1 MKAIVLKSN
10 GDLHLE
16 EVPIAMPKNNE
27 VQVKIMAS
35 GFNPIDYQMIEN
47 EMERKLLH
55 SPILGRE
62 FSGVVVNVGSHV
74 KNFKI
79 ADAVLCGSGSMGSN
93 GTYAEYINV
102 PEEIV
107 VAKPDIL
114 SFEQAAALPSTGL
127 TALQCFKRMSLSVE
141 STILI
146 TGAAGGVGAMLVK
159 ILLAKGYNNFVV
171 TAGNDISII
180 SLNEIGV
187 KANQIINYKTQN
199 VETTAITLNHNSKFD
214 IVVDLVGG
222 SITEK
227 IARLLKTNGI
237 YLDVTAL
244 STQQS
249 REILFDKGAVIINIS
264 NYAYAAEKNY
274 QYYKNGLTS
283 LVNFIEHSFIAP
295 PVIEILGDL
304 NVDTVRKAHDMLKT
318 NKTQGKKLIMKIR

>member
-1 MKAIVLKSN
+1 MKAIVLKSD

-16 EVPIAMPKNNE
+16 EVPIAMPKDNE

-62 FSGVVVNVGSHV
+62 FSGVVVNVGSQV

-79 ADAVLCGSGSMGSN
+79 SDAVLCGSGSMGSN

-107 VAKPDIL
+107 VTKPDIL

-127 TALQCFKRMSLSVE
+127 TALQCFKRMSVSVE

-159 ILLAKGYNNFVV
+159 ILLAKGYDNFVV

-187 KANQIINYKTQN
+187 KADQIINYKTQN
-199 VETTAITLNHNSKFD
+199 IETTALALNHNSKFD

-222 SITEK
+222 TIAEK
-227 IARLLKTNGI
+227 AARLLKTNGI

-264 NYAYAAEKNY
+264 NYAYAADKNY

-283 LVNFIEHSFIAP
+283 LVNFIEHSFITP
-295 PVIEILGDL
+295 PVIEILGEM
-304 NVDTVRKAHDMLKT
+304 NVDNVKKAHDMLKT